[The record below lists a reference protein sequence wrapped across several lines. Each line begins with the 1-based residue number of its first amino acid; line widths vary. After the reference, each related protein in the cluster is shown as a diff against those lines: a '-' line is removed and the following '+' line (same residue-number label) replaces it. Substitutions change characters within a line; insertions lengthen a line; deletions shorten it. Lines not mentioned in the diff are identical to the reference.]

1 MKNKRNKS
9 LFVKRIQ
16 NLISEGESE
25 VLVSRQP
32 GSWGL
37 ETDEDWQ
44 RVDNNKFHGW
54 KASSL
59 DAIQQ
64 ITDSKSSYF
73 ENFKKTVDENLVGH
87 VKGGISILR
96 SLLKDIENDYLVTF
110 EELITSNIFSD
121 FLEISEELSNKSYK
135 YAAVSISGS
144 VLENELR
151 KLCISEGVK
160 VRKQDDIGSLA
171 EKLAS
176 GGFISRPKQK
186 EINAWKDVRNYVDHG
201 NYLDEKRKDEITEA
215 DIQSMLDGVTKFVS
229 EFSN

>member
-1 MKNKRNKS
+1 MTDKKNKD
-9 LFVKRIQ
+9 LFIKRIKG
-16 NLISEGESE
+16 LINEGENE
-25 VLVSRQP
+25 VLLSRQP
-32 GSWGL
+32 SSITFGI
-37 ETDEDWQ
+37 DEDWQ
-44 RVDNNKFHGW
+44 NVDHGKFHGW

-64 ITDSKSSYF
+64 ITSNKSPYF
-73 ENFKKTVDENLVGH
+73 ENFKESVKENLVGH
-87 VKGGISILR
+87 AKSGISILR
-96 SLLKDIENDYLVTF
+96 SLLRDIENDYLITL

-121 FLEISEELSNKSYK
+121 FLEISEELFSKGYK

-151 KLCISEGVK
+151 KLCSSKSIK
-160 VRKQDDIGSLA
+160 INKKDDISSLA

-201 NYLDEKRKDEITEA
+201 NYLDEKRKEEITEA
-215 DIQSMLDGVTKFVS
+215 DIQDMLDGVTKFVG
-229 EFSN
+229 EFSK